1 MTKLPPTRPDSR
13 ERYRAIW
20 RELVR
25 FRGKTSRS
33 TNLSLSVLSFT
44 ILILVWIA
52 ISESGLIK
60 EVYMPSPI
68 RVAVAMYSL
77 FVNFNFIHDVGIS
90 IFRVMAAFAIAAV
103 MAIPLGIIMSSF
115 RIFGAMQEPV
125 IDLIRYLP
133 VPALVPLTVIWLGI
147 GETSKIALLWMGTFF
162 QLILLIADGARRVP
176 NEYVEICYTLGA
188 RSRQVLR
195 WIILPAQLPTMVDN
209 LRITLGWCWSYVI
222 IAEIV
227 AANEG
232 IGHVI
237 WISRRFGKT
246 PEVLAGVLAIG
257 IIGLTSDQI
266 IRYIHRRCFRYMS

>member
-1 MTKLPPTRPDSR
+1 MTKPDLPRPDLR
-13 ERYRAIW
+13 DRYRATA

-33 TNLSLSVLSFT
+33 TDLSLAVLSFA

-52 ISESGLIK
+52 ISESGLVRD
-60 EVYMPSPI
+60 VYMPSPV
-68 RVAVAMYSL
+68 RVAVALYSL
-77 FVNFNFIHDVGIS
+77 FVNFNFIYDVGVS
-90 IFRVMAAFAIAAV
+90 IFRVMTAFAIAAA
-103 MAIPLGIIMSSF
+103 MAIPLGILMSSF

-133 VPALVPLTVIWLGI
+133 VPALVPLMVIWFGI

-195 WIILPAQLPTMVDN
+195 WIILPAQMPTMVDN

-257 IIGLTSDQI
+257 IIGLASDQI
-266 IRYIHRRCFRYMS
+266 IRYIHRRCFRYMG

>member
-1 MTKLPPTRPDSR
+1 MTKLPPTRSDTR
-13 ERYRAIW
+13 ERYREIA

-25 FRGKTSRS
+25 FRGHTNRS
-33 TNLSLSVLSFT
+33 TDLSLAVLSFA
-44 ILILVWIA
+44 ILIMVWIA
-52 ISESGLIK
+52 ISESGLVK
-60 EVYMPSPI
+60 DVYMPSPVK
-68 RVAVAMYSL
+68 VAVAMYSL
-77 FVNFNFIHDVGIS
+77 FANFNFIHDVGIS

-162 QLILLIADGARRVP
+162 QLILLVADGARRVP

-195 WIILPAQLPTMVDN
+195 WIILPAQMPTMVDN

-257 IIGLTSDQI
+257 IIGLASDQI
-266 IRYIHRRCFRYMS
+266 IRYIHRRCFRYMG

>member
-1 MTKLPPTRPDSR
+1 MTRLPPTRSDPR
-13 ERYRAIW
+13 ERLRETA

-25 FRGKTSRS
+25 FRGKTNRS
-33 TNLSLSVLSFT
+33 TNLSLAVLSFA
-44 ILILVWIA
+44 ILIAVWIA
-52 ISESGLIK
+52 ISESGFVK

-77 FVNFNFIHDVGIS
+77 FANFNFIHDVGIS
-90 IFRVMAAFAIAAV
+90 IFRVMAAFALAAV

-195 WIILPAQLPTMVDN
+195 WIILPAQMPTMVDN

-227 AANEG
+227 AASEG

-266 IRYIHRRCFRYMS
+266 IRYIHRRYFRYLG

>member
-1 MTKLPPTRPDSR
+1 MTKPDLPKPNLRD
-13 ERYRAIW
+13 RYRETA

-33 TNLSLSVLSFT
+33 TDLSLAVLSFA
-44 ILILVWIA
+44 ILIMIWVAIA
-52 ISESGLIK
+52 ESGFVK
-60 EVYMPSPI
+60 DVYLPSPV
-68 RVAVAMYSL
+68 RVSIAMYSL
-77 FVNFNFIHDVGIS
+77 FVDFNFAYDIGIS
-90 IFRVMAAFAIAAV
+90 IFRVMVAFAIAAV
-103 MAIPLGIIMSSF
+103 MAIPLGILMSSF

-227 AANEG
+227 AANDG
-232 IGHVI
+232 IGQVI

-246 PEVLAGVLAIG
+246 PEVLAGVLTIG
-257 IIGLTSDQI
+257 IIGLASDQV